1 MHDYSL
7 ARGIGPGERNDKD
20 DLAGFGRGLE
30 RATRLDPWLPHAWP
44 MAAFP
49 EAHTSDGYMPG
60 FGGALRGFQID
71 AGLYPDGVA
80 RPGGPTE
87 RALSGARPG
96 SGRQVDFGR
105 RGLSRRPARHGN
117 HADRATGGRRRK
129 GGRATAEAG
138 ASRGNSRRA

>member
-7 ARGIGPGERNDKD
+7 VHGIGPGERNDKD

-87 RALSGARPG
+87 RALAAALDP
-96 SGRQVDFGR
+96 
-105 RGLSRRPARHGN
+105 
-117 HADRATGGRRRK
+117 DRGGRRDRADRTLQLHAGRK
-129 GGRATAEAG
+129 SPKTTERFRSPAP
-138 ASRGNSRRA
+138 GNCGWSND